1 MTFSPNLLCVSQTL
15 ETFATYADAYAYGKN
30 IKNFG
35 LCEKFQVARRFSD
48 SGITYRV
55 TLLNKNEATLNT
67 LDLSP
72 NYPNAN

>member
-1 MTFSPNLLCVSQTL
+1 MNLSPTLLFKSITL
-15 ETFATYADAYAYGKN
+15 QTFANYADAYAYGKN

-35 LCEKFQVARRFSD
+35 LCKQFQVFRRFSG

-55 TLLNKNEATLNT
+55 TLLNSGEATYNT

>member
-35 LCEKFQVARRFSD
+35 LCEKFQVARHYSH
-48 SGITYRV
+48 SGVTYRV
-55 TLLNKNEATLNT
+55 TLLNKNEASLNT
-67 LDLSP
+67 LHLSP

>member
-48 SGITYRV
+48 SGVTYRV
-55 TLLNKNEATLNT
+55 TLLNKNLATKENLCLASN
-67 LDLSP
+67 
-72 NYPNAN
+72 